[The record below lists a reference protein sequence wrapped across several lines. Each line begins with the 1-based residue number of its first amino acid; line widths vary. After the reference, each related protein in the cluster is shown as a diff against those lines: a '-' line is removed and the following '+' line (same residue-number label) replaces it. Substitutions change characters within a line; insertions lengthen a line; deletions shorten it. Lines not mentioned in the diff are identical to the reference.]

1 MTTRCKQKLDNC
13 RILAN
18 FVQQQRLSGRDTVKS
33 VCDSPNLIEK
43 LGEGNNKTFRQLK
56 KLVSKLRL
64 KVTDSRQTED
74 QLMRDMLASTASF
87 INCVNGTNGDVPTE
101 ITRADIDTV
110 IRTLRGNNAYSFL
123 SGVEG
128 DLRFGTAPV
137 RDAYFALGHTDLI
150 GQLDNVN
157 GFISKWNYPNQQT
170 TLDAEWCSVANA
182 RYLLSSIGSISQN
195 ASLLGANVYNV
206 FHQGREATA
215 AIEQDG
221 YSAQFIYR
229 PPIYDGPL
237 ALNASVGYKF
247 AEVPRILNDTW
258 VFNLRCTLA

>member
-1 MTTRCKQKLDNC
+1 MDYDDKQRLCQDP
-13 RILAN
+13 
-18 FVQQQRLSGRDTVKS
+18 QRLSGRDTKS

-128 DLRFGTAPV
+128 DLRFGTAPSLNYGRSKLLV
-137 RDAYFALGHTDLI
+137 IDLE
-150 GQLDNVN
+150 L
-157 GFISKWNYPNQQT
+157 P
-170 TLDAEWCSVANA
+170 LVA
-182 RYLLSSIGSISQN
+182 
-195 ASLLGANVYNV
+195 
-206 FHQGREATA
+206 
-215 AIEQDG
+215 
-221 YSAQFIYR
+221 
-229 PPIYDGPL
+229 
-237 ALNASVGYKF
+237 
-247 AEVPRILNDTW
+247 
-258 VFNLRCTLA
+258 